1 MTEISSLGL
10 RPERERETEL
20 AARLLEALGRVRRRT
35 RRLVG
40 APLDGPPLAPAQVEL
55 IRHVRRDPGCTVTEA
70 AAALG
75 LAPNTVSTLVGTLSR
90 HGHLER
96 TPDST
101 DRRSVRLTLT
111 LTAQDRVERWRDHRA
126 ILIASALDQLPPADR
141 AAISQALGSLE
152 RLADALDGEVEG
164 EIR

>member
-1 MTEISSLGL
+1 
-10 RPERERETEL
+10 
-20 AARLLEALGRVRRRT
+20 
-35 RRLVG
+35 
-40 APLDGPPLAPAQVEL
+40 
-55 IRHVRRDPGCTVTEA
+55 
-70 AAALG
+70 
-75 LAPNTVSTLVGTLSR
+75 LVGTLSR